1 LINDIPCKSTAQQ
14 IDPLYDVVKFDGEI
28 IVYSQYLYIVLNK
41 PKGYVS
47 ATEDIREKTVLDLLP
62 EKLRSRG
69 LFPCGRLDK
78 NTVGLM
84 LLTNNGDLGH
94 KLLSPK
100 YHVEKTY
107 RFQSLNILSDDD
119 KQRLENGVSILDGY
133 ITKKASVAVE
143 EDGKSGTI
151 TITEGK
157 YHQIKLMFEAVGNKI
172 LELERITFGPLNLD
186 VAPPRGEWRYLT
198 AEEVEKLENH
208 CK

>member
-1 LINDIPCKSTAQQ
+1 
-14 IDPLYDVVKFDGEI
+14 
-28 IVYSQYLYIVLNK
+28 
-41 PKGYVS
+41 
-47 ATEDIREKTVLDLLP
+47 
-62 EKLRSRG
+62 
-69 LFPCGRLDK
+69 
-78 NTVGLM
+78 M

-100 YHVEKTY
+100 YHVKKTY

-157 YHQIKLMFEAVGNKI
+157 YHQIKLMFESVGNKI

-198 AEEVEKLENH
+198 EEEVEKLENH

>member
-1 LINDIPCKSTAQQ
+1 
-14 IDPLYDVVKFDGEI
+14 
-28 IVYSQYLYIVLNK
+28 
-41 PKGYVS
+41 
-47 ATEDIREKTVLDLLP
+47 
-62 EKLRSRG
+62 
-69 LFPCGRLDK
+69 
-78 NTVGLM
+78 M
-84 LLTNNGDLGH
+84 
-94 KLLSPK
+94 
-100 YHVEKTY
+100 
-107 RFQSLNILSDDD
+107 NILSDDD